1 MISLHTATIRGRR
14 EALKLTQKQA
24 AELAG
29 VTEPTWQRFE
39 TGAKKVSPYLASR
52 CMKLLNGEI
61 KILQGTPR
69 KRIARR
75 RKEPT
80 AIRILRDGWGITQ
93 ETAAELAKVP
103 KAVWQKFEAGEEIG
117 PACTARCM
125 RLVNGEIQIPAGAP
139 RKRTP
144 KEAGAMAKNPH
155 RFTREEARAAGIKGG
170 GAVASRPGHMA
181 ALGRKG
187 GTQRRRMEK
196 GR

>member
-1 MISLHTATIRGRR
+1 MTALHAAAIRGRR
-14 EALKLTQKQA
+14 EALGLTQKQA

-39 TGAKKVSPYLASR
+39 TGGKKVSPYLASR

-93 ETAAELAKVP
+93 ETAAELAKVLLRIRP
-103 KAVWQKFEAGEEIG
+103 GERPRGHEAGGTSSLPYCCPRCGWYEELPPSG
-117 PACTARCM
+117 
-125 RLVNGEIQIPAGAP
+125 
-139 RKRTP
+139 
-144 KEAGAMAKNPH
+144 
-155 RFTREEARAAGIKGG
+155 
-170 GAVASRPGHMA
+170 
-181 ALGRKG
+181 
-187 GTQRRRMEK
+187 
-196 GR
+196 

>member
-1 MISLHTATIRGRR
+1 MTALHAAAIRGRR
-14 EALKLTQKQA
+14 EALGLTQKQA

-39 TGAKKVSPYLASR
+39 TGGKKVSPYLASR

-125 RLVNGEIQIPAGAP
+125 RLVNGEIQIPASAP

-155 RFTREEARAAGIKGG
+155 RFTSEEARAAGIKGG

-187 GTQRRRMEK
+187 GTQRRQREQ

>member
-1 MISLHTATIRGRR
+1 MTALHAAAIRGRR
-14 EALKLTQKQA
+14 EALGLTQKQA

-39 TGAKKVSPYLASR
+39 TGGKKVSPYLASR

-125 RLVNGEIQIPAGAP
+125 RLVNGEIQIPASAP

-155 RFTREEARAAGIKGG
+155 RFTSEEARAAGIKGG